1 MTETPNKKG
10 FFENLDQTIQDTQ
23 AKTVDFFDNAFGGD
37 KRTLEEIKENRQRIR
52 DEGIAKRKEIDSKL
66 KKTKTSKVL
75 RGTISGP
82 LKAINETVE
91 FVDDIYDY
99 AAGNPYDNNEI
110 IDLKALG
117 LEVQGDKEDWAYTL
131 PQAVSQFLLPQGL
144 IGKGLK
150 ATKLAGMNNAWTRNA
165 LAGFITDAVVQDPF
179 EENLFNMIDK
189 HPGLASPIS
198 ELLKSKT
205 EDEISVAEARLRQAG
220 GGFIAGE
227 ALTVLGLGIKGIKKV
242 PDVYERIT
250 KRLSRRD
257 EILMTDDVVDN
268 LGDEII
274 DLDGVG
280 QFKKQLKDGRDTLP
294 PRSEDG
300 DFIDPEGFF
309 DIQTDEQFDDFF
321 KPVERP
327 PVKPFKTNLEAK
339 RGLSRGADNLKK
351 RLRLEVN
358 TKGADP
364 NEVEA
369 IETFIDTIGDR
380 MFDQESLSITTK
392 LSQGGQYNFANNLI
406 KIRKQI
412 VEGVEQGAGGGFG
425 HVMIHELSHGLSRYL
440 PKEDLAKY
448 TKEFKSAQNKYLK
461 KFEKERQTFIRTT
474 SKEKL
479 ADLIFERSGSLT
491 NRKPVITDK
500 NFVRK
505 ANAYF
510 DQGKFKNENYRFMN
524 IDEYFAE
531 NITDEFF
538 DFYRGENRIAGS
550 PLDFAPQGTFKRITQ
565 ELALF
570 VEDLFVSLKAKLG
583 GSQTRKIFNDYVKRK
598 NVKKYRNVPLDLEN
612 VEGVTGMARKKKQKI
627 ETTFN
632 TKTNTKGKYYKTETL
647 TGGGNDEA
655 ARLIIDRATKLR
667 DLDANNSWPYK
678 RTFGDMV
685 DNANKLLPRETIEAA
700 VRFNARYGRG
710 GEEDLPAILISMNQ
724 LMNENAIKLA
734 RLSKTMDE
742 SLASGNL
749 EGLKNI
755 KADFIKEAEVLDGL
769 ILLNKP
775 LKTIPAQ
782 TLAANRAAGG
792 VSRVGATI
800 QDLKGRTP
808 TEKAIDQATNLRSV
822 VKEGEDSLP
831 KFSMK
836 EIIDLAEK
844 GDKKSLKQLRIITK
858 RLQAAKGN
866 PAALQKMGKYD
877 AIAKVSSAVL
887 KGQNEIFINSILS
900 GPETHAVNI
909 LSTALNSV
917 ARPLEQT
924 LGSAVT
930 GDLTGALRGAKEL
943 YYLGESISESLKAAK
958 LAFEIEDNI
967 INPGA
972 MIQDS
977 DRFTIRMEGDN
988 LLASMVN
995 LFGTAIRLPSR
1006 FLLAEDEFF
1015 KSLNFRSYVKATAWE
1030 DGVRKGL
1037 KGQDLTDHIQKQF
1050 DGTIEIVNTNSFK
1063 NVKDTQITE
1072 LYEKAQEYA
1081 AETTFTKNLDPDG
1094 IGGRVQNIAQHP
1106 VGRVFLPFVRTPVNI
1121 FKAQA
1126 RRTPGLNIF
1135 IEEYRQALR
1144 SPDPSI
1150 AAKARGEM
1158 VTGAAIWGTATVV
1171 AFGQNNPLSELTIT
1185 GGGPSNL
1192 DLLNQK
1198 RATGWQPYSFRF
1210 LLKDKD
1216 GNVRMGKDGKPRYKY
1231 VSYKRLDPWSSFLM
1245 MAADGAAI
1253 MGGLTKQDRDDWA
1266 VAASVALGR
1275 NITNKTYLQGITELS
1290 DLLQK
1295 PYKLERWV
1303 ARRLASTVNPYSA
1316 LGRSVKK
1323 FGLKTPVAN
1332 EPFGQMIEGDRRIY
1346 DKKVRAGDDGM
1357 VVLKKFWNELAATVP
1372 GYNNNLRPMRNWVTG
1387 SFIEY
1392 PAGYG
1397 SDNMDILN
1405 PIKETNSV
1413 NNTVLTTLS
1422 ELGAK
1427 VTQPSDTLSLGRLP
1441 SGQPIDSGIKL
1452 TYDEHL
1458 DLIEETAFVKINGVT
1473 MVQSLNK
1480 IIQTPQFQQ
1489 LLKQARGEY
1498 ITQTN
1503 MDVSV
1508 GASEYARASAEDAL
1522 RDEINK
1528 YKKAGKQVWL
1538 NKNPQRKIEYDRAN
1552 AAMKKQASED
1562 FLSNPL
1568 FNITSSSSN

>member
-1 MTETPNKKG
+1 MTETPSNKKG
-10 FFENLDQTIQDTQ
+10 FLGNLDQTIQDTQ

-37 KRTLEEIKENRQRIR
+37 KRTLEEIKENRQKIR
-52 DEGIAKRKEIDSKL
+52 DKGKAKRKEIDTDL
-66 KKTKTSKVL
+66 KKTKASKVI

-117 LEVQGDKEDWAYTL
+117 LEVQGDKEDWTYTL

-242 PDVYERIT
+242 PDVFERIT

-274 DLDGVG
+274 DLN
-280 QFKKQLKDGRDTLP
+280 LP
-294 PRSEDG
+294 N
-300 DFIDPEGFF
+300 
-309 DIQTDEQFDDFF
+309 
-321 KPVERP
+321 KV
-327 PVKPFKTNLEAK
+327 
-339 RGLSRGADNLKK
+339 
-351 RLRLEVN
+351 
-358 TKGADP
+358 TKG
-364 NEVEA
+364 
-369 IETFIDTIGDR
+369 
-380 MFDQESLSITTK
+380 
-392 LSQGGQYNFANNLI
+392 GQ
-406 KIRKQI
+406 K
-412 VEGVEQGAGGGFG
+412 V
-425 HVMIHELSHGLSRYL
+425 
-440 PKEDLAKY
+440 
-448 TKEFKSAQNKYLK
+448 
-461 KFEKERQTFIRTT
+461 
-474 SKEKL
+474 
-479 ADLIFERSGSLT
+479 
-491 NRKPVITDK
+491 
-500 NFVRK
+500 
-505 ANAYF
+505 
-510 DQGKFKNENYRFMN
+510 
-524 IDEYFAE
+524 
-531 NITDEFF
+531 
-538 DFYRGENRIAGS
+538 
-550 PLDFAPQGTFKRITQ
+550 
-565 ELALF
+565 
-570 VEDLFVSLKAKLG
+570 
-583 GSQTRKIFNDYVKRK
+583 
-598 NVKKYRNVPLDLEN
+598 
-612 VEGVTGMARKKKQKI
+612 

-647 TGGGNDEA
+647 TGGGDEGA
-655 ARLIIDRATKLR
+655 AKLIIDRATKLR

-685 DNANKLLPRETIEAA
+685 DNANKLLPRETVEAA

-710 GEEDLPAILISMNQ
+710 GEEDLPAVLISMNQ

-792 VSRVGATI
+792 VSRAGATI
-800 QDLKGRTP
+800 QDLRGRTP

-822 VKEGEDSLP
+822 VKEGEDPLP
-831 KFSMK
+831 QFSIK

-844 GDKKSLKQLRIITK
+844 GDKKSLKQLRVITK

-877 AIAKVSSAVL
+877 AISRVSSAVL

-930 GDLTGALRGAKEL
+930 GDLTGSLRGAKEL
-943 YYLGESISESLKAAK
+943 YYLGQSISESLKAAK

-972 MIQDS
+972 MIQDA
-977 DRFTIRMEGDN
+977 DRFTIRMEGDSA
-988 LLASMVN
+988 LASMVN
-995 LFGTAIRLPSR
+995 FLGTAIRLPSR

-1037 KGQDLTDHIQKQF
+1037 KGQDLTDHIQRQF

-1063 NVKDTQITE
+1063 NVKDKQITE
-1072 LYEKAQEYA
+1072 LYEKAQDYA
-1081 AETTFTKNLDPDG
+1081 AETTFTKSLDPDG
-1094 IGGRVQNIAQHP
+1094 VAGLVQRLGANP
-1106 VGRVFLPFVRTPVNI
+1106 VGRIFLPFVRTPVNI

-1150 AAKARGEM
+1150 AAKARGEF
-1158 VTGAAIWGTATVV
+1158 VTGSLLWGTAAVV
-1171 AFGQNNPLSELTIT
+1171 AMGQNNPLSELTIT
-1185 GGGPSNL
+1185 GGGPSNFE
-1192 DLLNQK
+1192 LLNQK

-1245 MAADGAAI
+1245 MVADGSAI

-1266 VAASVALGR
+1266 VAAGVALGR

-1295 PYKLERWV
+1295 PYKLQQWLS
-1303 ARRLASTVNPYSA
+1303 RRAASTVNPYSA

-1357 VVLKKFWNELAATVP
+1357 VILKKFWNELAATVP

-1427 VTQPSDTLSLGRLP
+1427 ITQPSDNLSLGQLP

-1480 IIQTPQFQQ
+1480 IIKTPQFQQ
-1489 LLKQARGEY
+1489 LMKQARGEY

-1528 YKKAGKQVWL
+1528 YKKAGKKVWL
-1538 NKNPQRKIEYDRAN
+1538 DKNPQRAIEYNKAQ
-1552 AAMKKQASED
+1552 AAIKQQASMD
-1562 FLSNPL
+1562 FLNSDLFEIKSSVPSN
-1568 FNITSSSSN
+1568 

>member
-1 MTETPNKKG
+1 MTETPSNKKG
-10 FFENLDQTIQDTQ
+10 FLKNLDENIQDAQ

-37 KRTLEEIKENRQRIR
+37 KRTLEEIKENRQKIR
-52 DEGIAKRKEIDSKL
+52 DEGKAKRKEIDTTL
-66 KKTKTSKVL
+66 KKTKASKVI

-205 EDEISVAEARLRQAG
+205 KDEISVAEARLRQAG

-274 DLDGVG
+274 DLN
-280 QFKKQLKDGRDTLP
+280 LP
-294 PRSEDG
+294 N
-300 DFIDPEGFF
+300 
-309 DIQTDEQFDDFF
+309 
-321 KPVERP
+321 KV
-327 PVKPFKTNLEAK
+327 
-339 RGLSRGADNLKK
+339 
-351 RLRLEVN
+351 
-358 TKGADP
+358 TKG
-364 NEVEA
+364 
-369 IETFIDTIGDR
+369 
-380 MFDQESLSITTK
+380 
-392 LSQGGQYNFANNLI
+392 GQ
-406 KIRKQI
+406 K
-412 VEGVEQGAGGGFG
+412 V
-425 HVMIHELSHGLSRYL
+425 
-440 PKEDLAKY
+440 
-448 TKEFKSAQNKYLK
+448 
-461 KFEKERQTFIRTT
+461 
-474 SKEKL
+474 
-479 ADLIFERSGSLT
+479 
-491 NRKPVITDK
+491 
-500 NFVRK
+500 
-505 ANAYF
+505 
-510 DQGKFKNENYRFMN
+510 
-524 IDEYFAE
+524 
-531 NITDEFF
+531 
-538 DFYRGENRIAGS
+538 
-550 PLDFAPQGTFKRITQ
+550 
-565 ELALF
+565 
-570 VEDLFVSLKAKLG
+570 
-583 GSQTRKIFNDYVKRK
+583 
-598 NVKKYRNVPLDLEN
+598 
-612 VEGVTGMARKKKQKI
+612 

-647 TGGGNDEA
+647 TGGGDDEA

-685 DNANKLLPRETIEAA
+685 DNANKLLPRETVEAA

-710 GEEDLPAILISMNQ
+710 GEEDLPAVLISMNQ

-792 VSRVGATI
+792 VSRAGATI
-800 QDLKGRTP
+800 QDLRGRTP
-808 TEKAIDQATNLRSV
+808 TEKAIDQASNLRSV
-822 VKEGEDSLP
+822 VKEGEDPLP
-831 KFSMK
+831 QFSMK

-844 GDKKSLKQLRIITK
+844 GDKKSLRQLRVITK

-877 AIAKVSSAVL
+877 AISRVSSAVL

-930 GDLTGALRGAKEL
+930 GDLTGSLRGAKEL
-943 YYLGESISESLKAAK
+943 FYLGQSINESLKAAK

-972 MIQDS
+972 MIQDT
-977 DRFTIRMEGDN
+977 DRFTIRMEGDSA
-988 LLASMVN
+988 LASIVN
-995 LFGTAIRLPSR
+995 FLGTAIRLPSR

-1037 KGQDLTDHIQKQF
+1037 KGQDLTDHIQRQF

-1063 NVKDTQITE
+1063 NVKDKQITE
-1072 LYEKAQEYA
+1072 LYERAQDYA
-1081 AETTFTKNLDPDG
+1081 AETTFTKSLDPDG
-1094 IGGRVQNIAQHP
+1094 VAGLVQKLGANP
-1106 VGRVFLPFVRTPVNI
+1106 VGRIFLPFVRTPVNI

-1126 RRTPGLNIF
+1126 RRTPGVNIF

-1150 AAKARGEM
+1150 AAKARGEF
-1158 VTGAAIWGTATVV
+1158 VTGSLLWGTAAVV
-1171 AFGQNNPLSELTIT
+1171 AMGQNNPLSEFTIT
-1185 GGGPSNL
+1185 GGGPSNFQ
-1192 DLLNQK
+1192 LLNQK

-1210 LLKDKD
+1210 ILKDKD

-1245 MAADGAAI
+1245 MVADGSAI

-1266 VAASVALGR
+1266 VAAGVALGR

-1295 PYKLERWV
+1295 PYKLEQWLS
-1303 ARRLASTVNPYSA
+1303 RRAASTVNPYSA

-1357 VVLKKFWNELAATVP
+1357 VILKKFWNELAATVP
-1372 GYNNNLRPMRNWVTG
+1372 GYSNNLRPMRNWVTG

-1427 VTQPSDTLSLGRLP
+1427 ITQPSDTLSLGQLP

-1480 IIQTPQFQQ
+1480 IIKTPQFQQ
-1489 LLKQARGEY
+1489 LMKQARGEY
-1498 ITQTN
+1498 INQTN

-1508 GASEYARASAEDAL
+1508 GASEYARAKAEDAL
-1522 RDEINK
+1522 RNEVNK
-1528 YKKAGKQVWL
+1528 YKKAGKKVWL
-1538 NKNPQRKIEYDRAN
+1538 DKNPQRKIEYDRAN

-1568 FNITSSSSN
+1568 FEITPSSQTN

>member
-1 MTETPNKKG
+1 MTETPSNKKG
-10 FFENLDQTIQDTQ
+10 FLKNLDENIQDAQ

-37 KRTLEEIKENRQRIR
+37 KRTLEEIKENRQKIR
-52 DEGIAKRKEIDSKL
+52 DEGKAKRKEIDTTL
-66 KKTKTSKVL
+66 KKTKASKVI

-205 EDEISVAEARLRQAG
+205 KDEISVAEARLRQAG

-274 DLDGVG
+274 DLN
-280 QFKKQLKDGRDTLP
+280 LP
-294 PRSEDG
+294 N
-300 DFIDPEGFF
+300 
-309 DIQTDEQFDDFF
+309 
-321 KPVERP
+321 KV
-327 PVKPFKTNLEAK
+327 
-339 RGLSRGADNLKK
+339 
-351 RLRLEVN
+351 
-358 TKGADP
+358 TKG
-364 NEVEA
+364 
-369 IETFIDTIGDR
+369 
-380 MFDQESLSITTK
+380 
-392 LSQGGQYNFANNLI
+392 GQ
-406 KIRKQI
+406 K
-412 VEGVEQGAGGGFG
+412 V
-425 HVMIHELSHGLSRYL
+425 
-440 PKEDLAKY
+440 
-448 TKEFKSAQNKYLK
+448 
-461 KFEKERQTFIRTT
+461 
-474 SKEKL
+474 
-479 ADLIFERSGSLT
+479 
-491 NRKPVITDK
+491 
-500 NFVRK
+500 
-505 ANAYF
+505 
-510 DQGKFKNENYRFMN
+510 
-524 IDEYFAE
+524 
-531 NITDEFF
+531 
-538 DFYRGENRIAGS
+538 
-550 PLDFAPQGTFKRITQ
+550 
-565 ELALF
+565 
-570 VEDLFVSLKAKLG
+570 
-583 GSQTRKIFNDYVKRK
+583 
-598 NVKKYRNVPLDLEN
+598 
-612 VEGVTGMARKKKQKI
+612 

-685 DNANKLLPRETIEAA
+685 DNANKLLPRETVEAA

-710 GEEDLPAILISMNQ
+710 GEEDLPAVLISMNQ

-769 ILLNKP
+769 IFLNKP

-792 VSRVGATI
+792 VSRAGATI
-800 QDLKGRTP
+800 QDLRGRTP
-808 TEKAIDQATNLRSV
+808 TEKAIDQASNLRSV
-822 VKEGEDSLP
+822 VKEGEDPLP
-831 KFSMK
+831 QFSMK

-844 GDKKSLKQLRIITK
+844 GDKKSLRQLRVITK

-877 AIAKVSSAVL
+877 AISRVSSAVL

-930 GDLTGALRGAKEL
+930 GDLTGSLRGAKEL
-943 YYLGESISESLKAAK
+943 FYLGQSINESLKAAK

-972 MIQDS
+972 MIQDT
-977 DRFTIRMEGDN
+977 DRFTIRMEGDSA
-988 LLASMVN
+988 LASIVN
-995 LFGTAIRLPSR
+995 FLGTAIRLPSR

-1037 KGQDLTDHIQKQF
+1037 KGQDLTDHIQRQF

-1063 NVKDTQITE
+1063 NVKDKQITE
-1072 LYEKAQEYA
+1072 LYERAQDYA
-1081 AETTFTKNLDPDG
+1081 AETTFTKSLDPDG
-1094 IGGRVQNIAQHP
+1094 VAGLVQKLGANP
-1106 VGRVFLPFVRTPVNI
+1106 VGRIFLPFVRTPVNI

-1126 RRTPGLNIF
+1126 RRTPGVNIF

-1150 AAKARGEM
+1150 AAKARGEF
-1158 VTGAAIWGTATVV
+1158 VTGSLLWGTAAVV
-1171 AFGQNNPLSELTIT
+1171 AMGQNNPLSEFTIT
-1185 GGGPSNL
+1185 GGGPSNFQ
-1192 DLLNQK
+1192 LLNQK

-1210 LLKDKD
+1210 ILKDKD

-1245 MAADGAAI
+1245 MVADGSAI

-1266 VAASVALGR
+1266 VAAGVALGR

-1295 PYKLERWV
+1295 PYKLEQWLS
-1303 ARRLASTVNPYSA
+1303 RRAASTVNPYSA

-1357 VVLKKFWNELAATVP
+1357 VILKKFWNELAATVP
-1372 GYNNNLRPMRNWVTG
+1372 GYSNNLRPMRNWVTG

-1427 VTQPSDTLSLGRLP
+1427 ITQPSDTLSLGQLP

-1480 IIQTPQFQQ
+1480 IIKTPQFQQ
-1489 LLKQARGEY
+1489 LMKQARGEY
-1498 ITQTN
+1498 INQTN

-1508 GASEYARASAEDAL
+1508 GASEYARAKAEDAL
-1522 RDEINK
+1522 RNEVNK
-1528 YKKAGKQVWL
+1528 YKKAGKKVWL
-1538 NKNPQRKIEYDRAN
+1538 DKNPQRKIEYDRAN

-1568 FNITSSSSN
+1568 FEITPSSQTN

>member
-1 MTETPNKKG
+1 MTETPSNKKG
-10 FFENLDQTIQDTQ
+10 FLGNLDQTIQDTQ

-52 DEGIAKRKEIDSKL
+52 DEGIAKRKEIDTKL
-66 KKTKTSKVL
+66 KKTKASKVI

-117 LEVQGDKEDWAYTL
+117 LEVQGDKEDWTYTL

-205 EDEISVAEARLRQAG
+205 KNEISVAEARLRQAG

-242 PDVYERIT
+242 PDVFERIT

-268 LGDEII
+268 IGDEII
-274 DLDGVG
+274 DLN
-280 QFKKQLKDGRDTLP
+280 LP
-294 PRSEDG
+294 N
-300 DFIDPEGFF
+300 
-309 DIQTDEQFDDFF
+309 
-321 KPVERP
+321 KV
-327 PVKPFKTNLEAK
+327 
-339 RGLSRGADNLKK
+339 
-351 RLRLEVN
+351 
-358 TKGADP
+358 TKG
-364 NEVEA
+364 
-369 IETFIDTIGDR
+369 
-380 MFDQESLSITTK
+380 
-392 LSQGGQYNFANNLI
+392 GQ
-406 KIRKQI
+406 K
-412 VEGVEQGAGGGFG
+412 V
-425 HVMIHELSHGLSRYL
+425 
-440 PKEDLAKY
+440 
-448 TKEFKSAQNKYLK
+448 
-461 KFEKERQTFIRTT
+461 
-474 SKEKL
+474 
-479 ADLIFERSGSLT
+479 
-491 NRKPVITDK
+491 
-500 NFVRK
+500 
-505 ANAYF
+505 
-510 DQGKFKNENYRFMN
+510 
-524 IDEYFAE
+524 
-531 NITDEFF
+531 
-538 DFYRGENRIAGS
+538 
-550 PLDFAPQGTFKRITQ
+550 
-565 ELALF
+565 
-570 VEDLFVSLKAKLG
+570 
-583 GSQTRKIFNDYVKRK
+583 
-598 NVKKYRNVPLDLEN
+598 
-612 VEGVTGMARKKKQKI
+612 

-647 TGGGNDEA
+647 TGGGDDDA
-655 ARLIIDRATKLR
+655 AKLIIDRATKLR

-678 RTFGDMV
+678 RTFSDMI
-685 DNANKLLPRETIEAA
+685 DNANKLLPRETVEAA

-710 GEEDLPAILISMNQ
+710 GEEDLPAVLISMNQ

-755 KADFIKEAEVLDGL
+755 KADFIEEAKVLDGL

-792 VSRVGATI
+792 VSRAGATI
-800 QDLKGRTP
+800 QDLRGRTP
-808 TEKAIDQATNLRSV
+808 TEKAIDQATDVRGV
-822 VKEGEDSLP
+822 VKQGEDPLP
-831 KFSMK
+831 QFSIK
-836 EIIDLAEK
+836 EIIDLAEQ
-844 GDKKSLKQLRIITK
+844 GDKKSLRQLRVITK

-877 AIAKVSSAVL
+877 AIARVSSAVL

-930 GDLTGALRGAKEL
+930 GDRTGALKGAKEL
-943 YYLGESISESLKAAK
+943 YYLVESISESLKAAK

-972 MIQDS
+972 MIQDA
-977 DRFTIRMEGDN
+977 DRFTIRMEGDSP
-988 LLASMVN
+988 LASMVN
-995 LFGTAIRLPSR
+995 FFGTAIRLPSR

-1063 NVKDTQITE
+1063 NVTDAKITE
-1072 LYEKAQEYA
+1072 LYEKAQDYA
-1081 AETTFTKNLDPDG
+1081 AETTFTKSLDPDG
-1094 IGGRVQNIAQHP
+1094 IAGRIQNIGRHP

-1126 RRTPGLNIF
+1126 RRTPGINIF

-1158 VTGAAIWGTATVV
+1158 ITGSAIWLTAAGV
-1171 AFGQNNPLSELTIT
+1171 AMGQNNPLSELTIT
-1185 GGGPSNL
+1185 GGGPSNI

-1198 RATGWQPYSFRF
+1198 KATGWQPYSFRF
-1210 LLKDKD
+1210 LLKDKN
-1216 GNVRMGKDGKPRYKY
+1216 GNIRMGKDGKPRYKY

-1266 VAASVALGR
+1266 VAAGVALGR

-1295 PYKLERWV
+1295 PYKLEQWV
-1303 ARRLASTVNPYSA
+1303 ARRLASTVNPYSG
-1316 LGRSVKK
+1316 LGRSVKR

-1332 EPFGQMIEGDRRIY
+1332 EPFGQIIEGDRRIY

-1357 VVLKKFWNELAATVP
+1357 ITLKKFWNELATTVP

-1397 SDNMDILN
+1397 PDNMDILN

-1441 SGQPIDSGIKL
+1441 SGQAIDTGIKL

-1480 IIQTPQFQQ
+1480 IIQTPPFQQ
-1489 LLKQARGEY
+1489 LMKQARGEY

-1508 GASEYARASAEDAL
+1508 GAAEFARASAEDAL

-1528 YKKAGKQVWL
+1528 YKKAGKKVWL
-1538 NKNPQRKIEYDRAN
+1538 DKNPQRAIEYNKAQ
-1552 AAMKKQASED
+1552 AAIKQQASMD
-1562 FLSNPL
+1562 FLNSDLFEIKSSVPSN
-1568 FNITSSSSN
+1568 

>member
-1 MTETPNKKG
+1 MTETPSNKKG
-10 FFENLDQTIQDTQ
+10 FLGNLDQTIQDTQ

-37 KRTLEEIKENRQRIR
+37 KRTLEEIKENRQKIR
-52 DEGIAKRKEIDSKL
+52 DKGKAKRKEIDTDL
-66 KKTKTSKVL
+66 KKTKASKVI

-117 LEVQGDKEDWAYTL
+117 LEVQGDKEDWTYTL

-227 ALTVLGLGIKGIKKV
+227 ALTVLGLGIKGIKKA
-242 PDVYERIT
+242 PDLYERIT

-274 DLDGVG
+274 DLN
-280 QFKKQLKDGRDTLP
+280 LP
-294 PRSEDG
+294 N
-300 DFIDPEGFF
+300 
-309 DIQTDEQFDDFF
+309 
-321 KPVERP
+321 KV
-327 PVKPFKTNLEAK
+327 
-339 RGLSRGADNLKK
+339 
-351 RLRLEVN
+351 
-358 TKGADP
+358 TKG
-364 NEVEA
+364 
-369 IETFIDTIGDR
+369 
-380 MFDQESLSITTK
+380 
-392 LSQGGQYNFANNLI
+392 GQ
-406 KIRKQI
+406 K
-412 VEGVEQGAGGGFG
+412 V
-425 HVMIHELSHGLSRYL
+425 
-440 PKEDLAKY
+440 
-448 TKEFKSAQNKYLK
+448 
-461 KFEKERQTFIRTT
+461 
-474 SKEKL
+474 
-479 ADLIFERSGSLT
+479 
-491 NRKPVITDK
+491 
-500 NFVRK
+500 
-505 ANAYF
+505 
-510 DQGKFKNENYRFMN
+510 
-524 IDEYFAE
+524 
-531 NITDEFF
+531 
-538 DFYRGENRIAGS
+538 
-550 PLDFAPQGTFKRITQ
+550 
-565 ELALF
+565 
-570 VEDLFVSLKAKLG
+570 
-583 GSQTRKIFNDYVKRK
+583 
-598 NVKKYRNVPLDLEN
+598 
-612 VEGVTGMARKKKQKI
+612 

-647 TGGGNDEA
+647 TGGGDNDAEK
-655 ARLIIDRATKLR
+655 LIIDRATKLR

-685 DNANKLLPRETIEAA
+685 DNANKLLPRETVEAA
-700 VRFNARYGRG
+700 VRFNAKYGRG
-710 GEEDLPAILISMNQ
+710 GEEDLPAVLISMNQ

-792 VSRVGATI
+792 VSRAGATI
-800 QDLKGRTP
+800 QDLRGRTP

-822 VKEGEDSLP
+822 VKEGEDPLP
-831 KFSMK
+831 QFSIK

-844 GDKKSLKQLRIITK
+844 GDKKSLKQLRVITK

-877 AIAKVSSAVL
+877 AIARVGSAVL

-930 GDLTGALRGAKEL
+930 GDLTGAFRGAKEL

-972 MIQDS
+972 MIQDA
-977 DRFTIRMEGDN
+977 DRFTIRMEGDSA
-988 LLASMVN
+988 LASIVN
-995 LFGTAIRLPSR
+995 FLGTAIRLPSR

-1030 DGVRKGL
+1030 DGVKKGL
-1037 KGQDLTDHIQKQF
+1037 KGKDLTNHIQKQF

-1063 NVKDTQITE
+1063 NVKDKKIIE
-1072 LYEKAQEYA
+1072 LYEKAQDYA

-1126 RRTPGLNIF
+1126 RRTPVINILM
-1135 IEEYRQALR
+1135 EDYRQALR
-1144 SPDPSI
+1144 SADPSI

-1158 VTGAAIWGTATVV
+1158 VTGAAIWGTAAVV
-1171 AFGQNNPLSELTIT
+1171 AMGQNNPLSELTIT

-1295 PYKLERWV
+1295 PYKLEQWLS
-1303 ARRLASTVNPYSA
+1303 RRAASTVNPYSA

-1387 SFIEY
+1387 SFVEY

-1427 VTQPSDTLSLGRLP
+1427 VTQPSDNLSLGQLP

-1480 IIQTPQFQQ
+1480 IIQTPPFQQ
-1489 LLKQARGEY
+1489 LMKQARGEY

-1508 GASEYARASAEDAL
+1508 GASEFARASAEDVL

-1528 YKKAGKQVWL
+1528 YKKAGKKVWL
-1538 NKNPQRKIEYDRAN
+1538 DKNPQRAIEYNKAQ
-1552 AAMKKQASED
+1552 AAIKQQASMD
-1562 FLSNPL
+1562 FLNSDLFEIKSSVPSN
-1568 FNITSSSSN
+1568 

>member
-1 MTETPNKKG
+1 MTETPSNKKG
-10 FFENLDQTIQDTQ
+10 FLKNLDENIQDAQ

-37 KRTLEEIKENRQRIR
+37 KRTLEEIKENRQKIR
-52 DEGIAKRKEIDSKL
+52 DEGKAKRKEIDTTL
-66 KKTKTSKVL
+66 KKTKASKVI

-117 LEVQGDKEDWAYTL
+117 LEVQGDKEDWTYTL

-205 EDEISVAEARLRQAG
+205 KDEISVAEARLRQAG

-242 PDVYERIT
+242 PDVFKRIT

-274 DLDGVG
+274 DLN
-280 QFKKQLKDGRDTLP
+280 LP
-294 PRSEDG
+294 N
-300 DFIDPEGFF
+300 
-309 DIQTDEQFDDFF
+309 
-321 KPVERP
+321 KV
-327 PVKPFKTNLEAK
+327 
-339 RGLSRGADNLKK
+339 
-351 RLRLEVN
+351 
-358 TKGADP
+358 TKG
-364 NEVEA
+364 
-369 IETFIDTIGDR
+369 
-380 MFDQESLSITTK
+380 
-392 LSQGGQYNFANNLI
+392 GQ
-406 KIRKQI
+406 K
-412 VEGVEQGAGGGFG
+412 V
-425 HVMIHELSHGLSRYL
+425 
-440 PKEDLAKY
+440 
-448 TKEFKSAQNKYLK
+448 
-461 KFEKERQTFIRTT
+461 
-474 SKEKL
+474 
-479 ADLIFERSGSLT
+479 
-491 NRKPVITDK
+491 
-500 NFVRK
+500 
-505 ANAYF
+505 
-510 DQGKFKNENYRFMN
+510 
-524 IDEYFAE
+524 
-531 NITDEFF
+531 
-538 DFYRGENRIAGS
+538 
-550 PLDFAPQGTFKRITQ
+550 
-565 ELALF
+565 
-570 VEDLFVSLKAKLG
+570 
-583 GSQTRKIFNDYVKRK
+583 
-598 NVKKYRNVPLDLEN
+598 
-612 VEGVTGMARKKKQKI
+612 

-655 ARLIIDRATKLR
+655 ARLIIDKATKLR

-685 DNANKLLPRETIEAA
+685 DNANKLLPRETVEAA
-700 VRFNARYGRG
+700 VRFNAKYGRG
-710 GEEDLPAILISMNQ
+710 GEEDLPAVLISMNQ

-792 VSRVGATI
+792 VSRAGATI

-808 TEKAIDQATNLRSV
+808 TEKAIDQTSNLRSV
-822 VKEGEDSLP
+822 VKEGEDPLP
-831 KFSMK
+831 QFSIK

-844 GDKKSLKQLRIITK
+844 GDKKSLKQLRVITK

-877 AIAKVSSAVL
+877 AISRVSSAVL

-930 GDLTGALRGAKEL
+930 GDLTGSLRGAKEL
-943 YYLGESISESLKAAK
+943 FYLGESISESLKAAK

-972 MIQDS
+972 MIQDA
-977 DRFTIRMEGDN
+977 DRFTIRMEGDSA
-988 LLASMVN
+988 LASMVN
-995 LFGTAIRLPSR
+995 FLGTAIRLPSR

-1037 KGQDLTDHIQKQF
+1037 KGQDLTDHIQRQF

-1063 NVKDTQITE
+1063 NVKDKQITE
-1072 LYEKAQEYA
+1072 LYERAQDYA
-1081 AETTFTKNLDPDG
+1081 AETTFTKSLDPDG
-1094 IGGRVQNIAQHP
+1094 VAGLVQKLGANP
-1106 VGRVFLPFVRTPVNI
+1106 VGRIFLPFVRTPVNI

-1150 AAKARGEM
+1150 AAKARGEF
-1158 VTGAAIWGTATVV
+1158 VTGSLLWGTAAVV
-1171 AFGQNNPLSELTIT
+1171 AMGQNNPLSEFTIT
-1185 GGGPSNL
+1185 GGGPSNFQ
-1192 DLLNQK
+1192 LLNQK

-1210 LLKDKD
+1210 ILKDKD

-1245 MAADGAAI
+1245 MVADGSAI

-1266 VAASVALGR
+1266 VAAGVALGR

-1295 PYKLERWV
+1295 PYKLQQWLS
-1303 ARRLASTVNPYSA
+1303 RRAASTVNPYSA

-1357 VVLKKFWNELAATVP
+1357 VILKKFWNELAATVP

-1427 VTQPSDTLSLGRLP
+1427 VTQPSDTLSLGQLP
-1441 SGQPIDSGIKL
+1441 SGQPIDTGIKL

-1480 IIQTPQFQQ
+1480 IIKTPQFQQ
-1489 LLKQARGEY
+1489 LMKQARGEY
-1498 ITQTN
+1498 INQTN

-1508 GASEYARASAEDAL
+1508 GASEYARATAEDAL

-1552 AAMKKQASED
+1552 AAVKKQASED
-1562 FLSNPL
+1562 FLDNPL
-1568 FNITSSSSN
+1568 FEITPSSQTN

>member
-1 MTETPNKKG
+1 MTETPSNKKG
-10 FFENLDQTIQDTQ
+10 FLGNLDQTIQDTQ

-52 DEGIAKRKEIDSKL
+52 DEGIAKRKEIDTDL
-66 KKTKTSKVL
+66 KKTKASKVI

-117 LEVQGDKEDWAYTL
+117 LEVQGDKEDWTYTL

-274 DLDGVG
+274 DLGIEKQPTKVTPKNTTPVKFDLPDTRGQNEFYHGAASEINLVEGGEFGKAVENLYGDGFYVTEDLVTAVKY
-280 QFKKQLKDGRDTLP
+280 QKKNRVKGKKPTGIVYKVTEKQPVK
-294 PRSEDG
+294 
-300 DFIDPEGFF
+300 FF
-309 DIQTDEQFDDFF
+309 DLDAPAT
-321 KPVERP
+321 PER
-327 PVKPFKTNLEAK
+327 
-339 RGLSRGADNLKK
+339 
-351 RLRLEVN
+351 
-358 TKGADP
+358 
-364 NEVEA
+364 
-369 IETFIDTIGDR
+369 ID
-380 MFDQESLSITTK
+380 QL
-392 LSQGGQYNFANNLI
+392 
-406 KIRKQI
+406 
-412 VEGVEQGAGGGFG
+412 
-425 HVMIHELSHGLSRYL
+425 
-440 PKEDLAKY
+440 
-448 TKEFKSAQNKYLK
+448 
-461 KFEKERQTFIRTT
+461 
-474 SKEKL
+474 
-479 ADLIFERSGSLT
+479 
-491 NRKPVITDK
+491 
-500 NFVRK
+500 
-505 ANAYF
+505 
-510 DQGKFKNENYRFMN
+510 
-524 IDEYFAE
+524 
-531 NITDEFF
+531 
-538 DFYRGENRIAGS
+538 
-550 PLDFAPQGTFKRITQ
+550 
-565 ELALF
+565 
-570 VEDLFVSLKAKLG
+570 
-583 GSQTRKIFNDYVKRK
+583 RKIFDLDDYEAVDIIDRALDEVGPNASIAQIYDEIKLISNANDLSAATTSDLFASFTDELQREGFGGLTHQGGKKAGKGKRLHQVRIYFDPA
-598 NVKKYRNVPLDLEN
+598 NSLDISKVDLDALADPK
-612 VEGVTGMARKKKQKI
+612 VQ
-627 ETTFN
+627 TTFN

-667 DLDANNSWPYK
+667 DLDANKSWPYK

-710 GEEDLPAILISMNQ
+710 GEEDLPAVLISMNQ

-792 VSRVGATI
+792 VSRAGATI
-800 QDLKGRTP
+800 QDLRGRTP

-822 VKEGEDSLP
+822 VKEGEDPLP
-831 KFSMK
+831 QFSIK

-844 GDKKSLKQLRIITK
+844 GDKKSLKQLRVITK

-877 AIAKVSSAVL
+877 AIARVTSAVM

-930 GDLTGALRGAKEL
+930 GDLTGAFRGAKEL
-943 YYLGESISESLKAAK
+943 YYLGESFSESLKAAK

-972 MIQDS
+972 MIQDA
-977 DRFTIRMEGDN
+977 DRFTIRMEGDSA
-988 LLASMVN
+988 LASMVN
-995 LFGTAIRLPSR
+995 FLGTAVRLPSR

-1063 NVKDTQITE
+1063 NVKDKQITE
-1072 LYEKAQEYA
+1072 LYEKAQDYA

-1126 RRTPGLNIF
+1126 RRTPGINIF
-1135 IEEYRQALR
+1135 MQDYRQALR
-1144 SPDPSI
+1144 SADPSI

-1158 VTGAAIWGTATVV
+1158 VTGAAIWGTAAVV
-1171 AFGQNNPLSELTIT
+1171 ALGQNNPLSELTIT
-1185 GGGPSNL
+1185 GGGPSNI

-1295 PYKLERWV
+1295 PYKLEQWV

-1357 VVLKKFWNELAATVP
+1357 VILKKFWNELAATIP

-1397 SDNMDILN
+1397 PDNMDILN

-1427 VTQPSDTLSLGRLP
+1427 ITQPSDNLSVTQLS

-1480 IIQTPQFQQ
+1480 IIQTPPFQQ
-1489 LLKQARGEY
+1489 LMKQARGEY

-1508 GASEYARASAEDAL
+1508 GAAEFARAKAEDAL

-1528 YKKAGKQVWL
+1528 YKKAGKSIWL
-1538 NKNPQRKIEYDRAN
+1538 SKNPERKIQYDKVTAEI
-1552 AAMKKQASED
+1552 KQKASND
-1562 FLSNPL
+1562 FLNSNL
-1568 FNITSSSSN
+1568 FNVKSSVPTN

>member
-1 MTETPNKKG
+1 MTETPSNKKG
-10 FFENLDQTIQDTQ
+10 FLKNLDENIQDAQ

-37 KRTLEEIKENRQRIR
+37 KRTLEEIKENRQKIR
-52 DEGIAKRKEIDSKL
+52 DEGKAKRKEIDTTL
-66 KKTKTSKVL
+66 KKTKASKVI

-117 LEVQGDKEDWAYTL
+117 LEVQGDKEDWTYTL

-205 EDEISVAEARLRQAG
+205 KDEISVAEARLRQAG

-257 EILMTDDVVDN
+257 EVLMTDDVVDN

-274 DLDGVG
+274 DLN
-280 QFKKQLKDGRDTLP
+280 LP
-294 PRSEDG
+294 N
-300 DFIDPEGFF
+300 
-309 DIQTDEQFDDFF
+309 
-321 KPVERP
+321 KV
-327 PVKPFKTNLEAK
+327 
-339 RGLSRGADNLKK
+339 
-351 RLRLEVN
+351 
-358 TKGADP
+358 TKG
-364 NEVEA
+364 
-369 IETFIDTIGDR
+369 
-380 MFDQESLSITTK
+380 
-392 LSQGGQYNFANNLI
+392 GQ
-406 KIRKQI
+406 K
-412 VEGVEQGAGGGFG
+412 V
-425 HVMIHELSHGLSRYL
+425 
-440 PKEDLAKY
+440 
-448 TKEFKSAQNKYLK
+448 
-461 KFEKERQTFIRTT
+461 
-474 SKEKL
+474 
-479 ADLIFERSGSLT
+479 
-491 NRKPVITDK
+491 
-500 NFVRK
+500 
-505 ANAYF
+505 
-510 DQGKFKNENYRFMN
+510 
-524 IDEYFAE
+524 
-531 NITDEFF
+531 
-538 DFYRGENRIAGS
+538 
-550 PLDFAPQGTFKRITQ
+550 
-565 ELALF
+565 
-570 VEDLFVSLKAKLG
+570 
-583 GSQTRKIFNDYVKRK
+583 
-598 NVKKYRNVPLDLEN
+598 
-612 VEGVTGMARKKKQKI
+612 

-685 DNANKLLPRETIEAA
+685 DNANKLLPRETVEAA
-700 VRFNARYGRG
+700 VRFNAKYGRG
-710 GEEDLPAILISMNQ
+710 GEEDLPAVLISMNQ

-792 VSRVGATI
+792 VSRAGATI
-800 QDLKGRTP
+800 QDLRGRTP
-808 TEKAIDQATNLRSV
+808 TEKAIDQASNLRSV
-822 VKEGEDSLP
+822 VKEGEDPLP
-831 KFSMK
+831 QFSMK

-844 GDKKSLKQLRIITK
+844 GDKKSLRQLRVITK

-877 AIAKVSSAVL
+877 AISRVSSAVL

-930 GDLTGALRGAKEL
+930 GDLTGSLRGAKEL
-943 YYLGESISESLKAAK
+943 FYLGESISESLKAAK

-972 MIQDS
+972 MIQDA
-977 DRFTIRMEGDN
+977 DRFTIRMEGDSA
-988 LLASMVN
+988 LASIVN
-995 LFGTAIRLPSR
+995 FLGTAIRLPSR

-1037 KGQDLTDHIQKQF
+1037 KGQDLTDHIQRQF

-1063 NVKDTQITE
+1063 NVKDKQITE
-1072 LYEKAQEYA
+1072 LYERAQDYA
-1081 AETTFTKNLDPDG
+1081 AETTFTKSLDPDG
-1094 IGGRVQNIAQHP
+1094 VAGLVQKLGANP
-1106 VGRVFLPFVRTPVNI
+1106 VGRIFLPFVRTPVNI

-1150 AAKARGEM
+1150 AAKARGEF
-1158 VTGAAIWGTATVV
+1158 VTGSLLWGTAAVV
-1171 AFGQNNPLSELTIT
+1171 AMGQNNPLSEFTIT
-1185 GGGPSNL
+1185 GGGPSNFQ
-1192 DLLNQK
+1192 LLNQK

-1210 LLKDKD
+1210 ILKDKD

-1245 MAADGAAI
+1245 MVADGSAI

-1266 VAASVALGR
+1266 VAAGVALGR

-1295 PYKLERWV
+1295 PYKLQQWLS
-1303 ARRLASTVNPYSA
+1303 RRAASTVNPYSA

-1357 VVLKKFWNELAATVP
+1357 VILKKFWNELAATVP

-1427 VTQPSDTLSLGRLP
+1427 ITQPSDTLSLGQLP

-1489 LLKQARGEY
+1489 LMKQARGEY
-1498 ITQTN
+1498 INQTN

-1508 GASEYARASAEDAL
+1508 GASEYARATAEDAL
-1522 RDEINK
+1522 RNEVNK

-1552 AAMKKQASED
+1552 AAIKKQASED

-1568 FNITSSSSN
+1568 FEITTSSQTN

>member
-1 MTETPNKKG
+1 MTETPSNKKG
-10 FFENLDQTIQDTQ
+10 FLKNLDENIQDAQ

-37 KRTLEEIKENRQRIR
+37 KRTLEEIKENRQKIR
-52 DEGIAKRKEIDSKL
+52 DEGKAKRKEIDTTL
-66 KKTKTSKVL
+66 KKTKASKVI

-205 EDEISVAEARLRQAG
+205 KDEISVAEARLRQAG

-274 DLDGVG
+274 DLN
-280 QFKKQLKDGRDTLP
+280 LP
-294 PRSEDG
+294 N
-300 DFIDPEGFF
+300 
-309 DIQTDEQFDDFF
+309 
-321 KPVERP
+321 KV
-327 PVKPFKTNLEAK
+327 
-339 RGLSRGADNLKK
+339 
-351 RLRLEVN
+351 
-358 TKGADP
+358 TKG
-364 NEVEA
+364 
-369 IETFIDTIGDR
+369 
-380 MFDQESLSITTK
+380 
-392 LSQGGQYNFANNLI
+392 GQ
-406 KIRKQI
+406 K
-412 VEGVEQGAGGGFG
+412 V
-425 HVMIHELSHGLSRYL
+425 
-440 PKEDLAKY
+440 
-448 TKEFKSAQNKYLK
+448 
-461 KFEKERQTFIRTT
+461 
-474 SKEKL
+474 
-479 ADLIFERSGSLT
+479 
-491 NRKPVITDK
+491 
-500 NFVRK
+500 
-505 ANAYF
+505 
-510 DQGKFKNENYRFMN
+510 
-524 IDEYFAE
+524 
-531 NITDEFF
+531 
-538 DFYRGENRIAGS
+538 
-550 PLDFAPQGTFKRITQ
+550 
-565 ELALF
+565 
-570 VEDLFVSLKAKLG
+570 
-583 GSQTRKIFNDYVKRK
+583 
-598 NVKKYRNVPLDLEN
+598 
-612 VEGVTGMARKKKQKI
+612 

-647 TGGGNDEA
+647 TGGGDDEA

-685 DNANKLLPRETIEAA
+685 DNANKLLPRETVEAA

-710 GEEDLPAILISMNQ
+710 GEEDLPAVLISMNQ

-792 VSRVGATI
+792 VSRAGATI
-800 QDLKGRTP
+800 QDLRGRTP

-822 VKEGEDSLP
+822 VKEGEDPLP
-831 KFSMK
+831 QFSIK

-844 GDKKSLKQLRIITK
+844 GDKKSLKQLRVITK

-877 AIAKVSSAVL
+877 AISKVSSAVL

-967 INPGA
+967 INKGA
-972 MIQDS
+972 MIQDT
-977 DRFTIRMEGDN
+977 DRFTIRMEGDSA
-988 LLASMVN
+988 LASIVN
-995 LFGTAIRLPSR
+995 FLGTAIRLPSR

-1037 KGQDLTDHIQKQF
+1037 KGQDLTDHIQRQF

-1063 NVKDTQITE
+1063 NVKDKQITE
-1072 LYEKAQEYA
+1072 LYERAQDYA
-1081 AETTFTKNLDPDG
+1081 AETTFTKSLDPDG
-1094 IGGRVQNIAQHP
+1094 VAGLVQKLGANP
-1106 VGRVFLPFVRTPVNI
+1106 VGRIFLPFVRTPVNI

-1126 RRTPGLNIF
+1126 RRTPGVNIF

-1150 AAKARGEM
+1150 AAKARGEF
-1158 VTGAAIWGTATVV
+1158 VTGSLLWGTAAVV
-1171 AFGQNNPLSELTIT
+1171 AMGQNNPLSEFTIT
-1185 GGGPSNL
+1185 GGGPSNFQ
-1192 DLLNQK
+1192 LLNQK

-1210 LLKDKD
+1210 ILKDKD

-1245 MAADGAAI
+1245 MVADGSAI

-1266 VAASVALGR
+1266 VAAGVALGR

-1295 PYKLERWV
+1295 PYKLEQWLS
-1303 ARRLASTVNPYSA
+1303 RRAASTVNPYSA

-1357 VVLKKFWNELAATVP
+1357 VILKKFWNELAATVP
-1372 GYNNNLRPMRNWVTG
+1372 GYSNNLRPMRNWVTG

-1427 VTQPSDTLSLGRLP
+1427 ITQPSDTLSLGQLP

-1480 IIQTPQFQQ
+1480 IIKTPQFQQ
-1489 LLKQARGEY
+1489 LMKQARGEY
-1498 ITQTN
+1498 INQTN

-1508 GASEYARASAEDAL
+1508 GASEYARAKAEDAL
-1522 RDEINK
+1522 RNEVNK
-1528 YKKAGKQVWL
+1528 YKKAGKKVWL
-1538 NKNPQRKIEYDRAN
+1538 DKNPQRKIEYDRAN

-1568 FNITSSSSN
+1568 FEITPSSQTN